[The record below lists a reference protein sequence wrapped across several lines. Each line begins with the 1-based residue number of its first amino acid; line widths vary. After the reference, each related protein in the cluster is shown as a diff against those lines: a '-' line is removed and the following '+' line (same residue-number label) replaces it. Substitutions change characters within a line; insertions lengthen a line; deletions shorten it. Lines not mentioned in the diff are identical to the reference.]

1 MDFGISKEISA
12 DITQD
17 KINMLTDISLAMEEY
32 FKDKDYGAD
41 ISSLTIGIICVAP
54 EFEFFFKEIRRKYT
68 KTKKMLEYD
77 IKLDHSEFKNFDNK
91 QIQWIVAKEILGS
104 LSVINELKIKN
115 FKTKDFKTD
124 LINFFKEKINVDLK
138 SIS

>member
-54 EFEFFFKEIRRKYT
+54 EFEFFFNEIRRKYT

-77 IKLDHSEFKNFDNK
+77 IKLDHSEFKNFDKK
-91 QIQWIVAKEILGS
+91 QIQLMVAKEILAS

-115 FKTKDFKTD
+115 FEINNFKTD
-124 LINFFKEKINVDLK
+124 LRQFFKERINIDLT
-138 SIS
+138 I